1 MATNSTPKTLADLKF
16 QEHVIR
22 IHTAKDPKDAAE
34 DFFYSN
40 FGTKEDVKV
49 RSLFSEDGKEV
60 YESYIDAGSVDYLY
74 IIQ

>member
-1 MATNSTPKTLADLKF
+1 MTTSTPKTLADLRY
-16 QEHVIR
+16 QDNVIR

-40 FGTKEDVKV
+40 FGTKEDIKV
-49 RSLFSEDGKEV
+49 RNLFSEDGKKV
-60 YESYIDAGSVDYLY
+60 YEAYVDAGSVDYLY